1 MTYNSWSLLVE
12 DSGRCYVAAGIMFF
26 AVVEMDCMLFFHERS
41 LEIMRT
47 RYFDDGKLSRICSL
61 ML

>member
-12 DSGRCYVAAGIMFF
+12 DSGRCYVAAGTVFCCGG
-26 AVVEMDCMLFFHERS
+26 DGLMLFFHERS